1 MSVVLR
7 RVISGVFCGSLIGA
21 VIGVYV
27 FMLTADSVILRDD
40 FDHVVSWEQAADR
53 FRWTL
58 LISFSI
64 VFALVGP
71 FVANARFGTWL
82 RPAVYGLVVSM
93 AILCTATLI
102 ASAFTK
108 QQPVY
113 MHKGAGRDY
122 ADAALRI
129 GVPLSFV
136 FGPVIGAFAA
146 RSGRSLTRCKSDFS

>member
-1 MSVVLR
+1 MSSVLR
-7 RVISGVFCGSLIGA
+7 RIIAGVIGGSLIGA
-21 VIGVYV
+21 VAGLYV
-27 FMLTADSVILRDD
+27 TMVTVDSVILRDD

-82 RPAVYGLVVSM
+82 RPAVYGLVLSLVV
-93 AILCTATLI
+93 LCTGTLLL
-102 ASAFTK
+102 AAMAQ

-122 ADAALRI
+122 ADAAFRI
-129 GVPLSFV
+129 GVPLSLV
-136 FGPVIGAFAA
+136 FGPVAGVFAA
-146 RSGRSLTRCKSDFS
+146 RSVRSSS